1 MTDDVHVAYAAIPWM
16 GICKSIMYKEEDF
29 LLPSAPYA
37 EQHIKDGD
45 VMKAS
50 YQLYIMSKQQQN
62 VLKNNGFFWKE
73 KDGFIAFFVDIKF
86 P

>member
-1 MTDDVHVAYAAIPWM
+1 M

-62 VLKNNGFFWKE
+62 VLKNNGFF
-73 KDGFIAFFVDIKF
+73 
-86 P
+86 